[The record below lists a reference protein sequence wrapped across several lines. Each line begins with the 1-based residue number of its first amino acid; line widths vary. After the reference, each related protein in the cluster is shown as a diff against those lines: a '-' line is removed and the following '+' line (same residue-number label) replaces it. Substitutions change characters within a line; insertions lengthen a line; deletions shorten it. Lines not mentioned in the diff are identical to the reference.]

1 MNWFTQSSRPP
12 RRYVT
17 RWGMILTAIL
27 LLAVG
32 GLVIANIA
40 GAWPTAGP
48 VTVDVRLVDTLD
60 TVTPAEIDSL
70 QTRIARAAVSMVR
83 DSAMAT
89 DTIRTYAVV
98 RRIDI
103 VGVSW
108 DFRML
113 LISLWFGALG
123 SLLHAASSF
132 VSYVG
137 NRQLVA
143 SWLPWYIVRPL
154 LGAGLASVFYVVV
167 RAGLAT
173 TGGMPL
179 ADVSHFTVAAA
190 AALVGLFTHRAML
203 KLKDVFD
210 ALFPPREGDQR
221 TADALGDD
229 ENAGVPRINSLIPE
243 RVPVG
248 KDEVSVEIVA
258 DHASDDLTLTVNG
271 KETKFQRLPGGHLG
285 FALEPGLRETKGTV
299 EVILKSEAGTS
310 EPAQLVITE

>member
-1 MNWFTQSSRPP
+1 MEWFTQSSRPP
-12 RRYVT
+12 KRYVT
-17 RWGMILTAIL
+17 RWGTILTAVL
-27 LLAVG
+27 LLIMGV
-32 GLVIANIA
+32 LVIANIA
-40 GAWPTAGP
+40 GAWPTSGP
-48 VTVDVRLVDTLD
+48 VTVDVRVVDTLD

-70 QTRIARAAVSMVR
+70 QTRIARAAVAMMR
-83 DSAMAT
+83 DSAEAS

-132 VSYVG
+132 VSFVG

-173 TGGMPL
+173 TGGMPW

-210 ALFPPREGDQR
+210 ALFPPQEGDQH
-221 TADALGDD
+221 ADALGGN
-229 ENAGVPRINSLIPE
+229 ENATAPRINSLIPE

-248 KDEVSVEIVA
+248 KDPVSVEIVT
-258 DHASDDLTLTVNG
+258 DYASDDLTLTVNS
-271 KETKFQRLPGGHLG
+271 KETEFQRLPSGHLR
-285 FALEPGLRETKGTV
+285 FALEAGLRERKGTV

-310 EPAQLVITE
+310 EPARLVITR